1 MAICLDFLPKSSE
14 DLVQLAKQIDLEFI
28 MILVFPQTSIVS
40 PMELVKTQM
49 QVRDNLFGP

>member
-1 MAICLDFLPKSSE
+1 MAICLVFLPKSSE

-49 QVRDNLFGP
+49 QVRDNLFEP

>member
-28 MILVFPQTSIVS
+28 MIVVFPQTSIVS

-49 QVRDNLFGP
+49 QVRDNLFEP

>member
-1 MAICLDFLPKSSE
+1 MAICLVFLPKSSE

-49 QVRDNLFGP
+49 QVRDSLFEP